1 MYIYIYIYIC
11 IYIYTYMY
19 IYIDQLI
26 SHNFVELFDIFS
38 LIYAN
43 SIWKLQFPD
52 RLFVNAEV

>member
-1 MYIYIYIYIC
+1 
-11 IYIYTYMY
+11 MY